1 MKRKNILKIK
11 QPFVVKRQGRRE
23 RHAFFDTIFLL
34 PIVQFFYITCTITM
48 YINFFLFNKI
58 SLLSFFL
65 LVDYWNID
73 VFPVSGLKPEIEKI
87 HPNTF
92 LSSSLIAFNSTNVHH
107 RDLAALNR
115 GWRRWNFVSILA
127 TIQAFYVITDN
138 FKRDKKK
145 RKKRKKRWE
154 IA

>member
-1 MKRKNILKIK
+1 MRFSI
-11 QPFVVKRQGRRE
+11 
-23 RHAFFDTIFLL
+23 
-34 PIVQFFYITCTITM
+34 QFFFFQLFDFFILRVQSQCIL
-48 YINFFLFNKI
+48 IFFFLIKFHYYLSSY
-58 SLLSFFL
+58 SLIITTSMCFRFR
-65 LVDYWNID
+65 
-73 VFPVSGLKPEIEKI
+73 SKSEIEKI

-145 RKKRKKRWE
+145 EKKEEKMRNCVKCKSRDPTFRPYMRYNK
-154 IA
+154 IALFFF